1 MKLYTLKDSQSL
13 NDLKE
18 IPFKLERDIQNIF
31 ENNLKEL
38 MGLQLVKSEFSIKN
52 KRIDTLAF
60 DKQSQAF
67 IIIEYKRDKN
77 YSVVDQGLTYLNIML
92 QNRAEFILTYNETL
106 NETLHSKD
114 IDWTQSRVAFVSP
127 SFTENQISASDFK
140 DLGIELWEVKQFEN
154 NILSVNSIK
163 KSNAAQSIKPLLENN
178 ESFKE
183 VKENIKVYT
192 EEDHYKNG
200 SVTTIELYEKFKS
213 SILNLADNIEI
224 LPQKFYIA
232 FKKGSNI
239 TDIEMQKKA
248 LKIFINAKF
257 GSINDPKNIAK
268 DVSNIGHRGNGE
280 YQIQIENDNDLEY
293 IMSLIKQV
301 ISRNL

>member
-1 MKLYTLKDSQSL
+1 
-13 NDLKE
+13 
-18 IPFKLERDIQNIF
+18 
-31 ENNLKEL
+31 
-38 MGLQLVKSEFSIKN
+38 
-52 KRIDTLAF
+52 
-60 DKQSQAF
+60 
-67 IIIEYKRDKN
+67 
-77 YSVVDQGLTYLNIML
+77 ML

-106 NETLHSKD
+106 NQTLHSKD
-114 IDWTQSRVAFVSP
+114 VDWTQSRVAFVSP

-154 NILSVNSIK
+154 NILSINSIK
-163 KSNAAQSIKPLLENN
+163 KSSAAQSIKPLLENN
-178 ESFKE
+178 DSFKE

-200 SVTTIELYEKFKS
+200 TDATIELYEKFKS

-239 TDIEMQKKA
+239 TDLEMQKKA
-248 LKIFINAKF
+248 IKIFINAKF
-257 GSINDPKNIAK
+257 GTINDPKGIAK
-268 DVSNIGHRGNGE
+268 NVSNIGHRGNGE

-293 IMSLIKQV
+293 IMSLIKQ
-301 ISRNL
+301 II

>member
-1 MKLYTLKDSQSL
+1 MKLYQTNKNGLSI
-13 NDLKE
+13 LKE
-18 IPFKLERDIQNIF
+18 NPFRLEREIQNIF
-31 ENNLKEL
+31 EENLSEI

-106 NETLHSKD
+106 NQTLHSKD
-114 IDWTQSRVAFVSP
+114 VDWTQSRVAFVSP

-154 NILSVNSIK
+154 NILSINSIK
-163 KSNAAQSIKPLLENN
+163 KSSAAQSIKPLLENN
-178 ESFKE
+178 DCFKE

-200 SVTTIELYEKFKS
+200 TDATIELYEKFKS

-239 TDIEMQKKA
+239 TDLEMQKKA
-248 LKIFINAKF
+248 IKIFINAKF
-257 GSINDPKNIAK
+257 GTINDPKGIAK
-268 DVSNIGHRGNGE
+268 NVSNIGHRGNGE

-293 IMSLIKQV
+293 IMSLIKQ
-301 ISRNL
+301 II

>member
-1 MKLYTLKDSQSL
+1 MKLYNSSNPSKIKS
-13 NDLKE
+13 LKE
-18 IPFKLERDIQNIF
+18 NAFKLEKDIQNIF
-31 ENNLKEL
+31 EENLSEI

-114 IDWTQSRVAFVSP
+114 VDWTQSRVAFVSP

-154 NILSVNSIK
+154 NILSINSIK

-200 SVTTIELYEKFKS
+200 SDATIELYEKFKS
-213 SILNLADNIEI
+213 AILNLADNIEI

-301 ISRNL
+301 IR

>member
-1 MKLYTLKDSQSL
+1 MKLYNWKNSQTL
-13 NDLKE
+13 NDLRE

-114 IDWTQSRVAFVSP
+114 VDWTQSRVAFVSP

-154 NILSVNSIK
+154 NILSINSIK

-200 SVTTIELYEKFKS
+200 SDTTIELYEKFKS

-301 ISRNL
+301 IR